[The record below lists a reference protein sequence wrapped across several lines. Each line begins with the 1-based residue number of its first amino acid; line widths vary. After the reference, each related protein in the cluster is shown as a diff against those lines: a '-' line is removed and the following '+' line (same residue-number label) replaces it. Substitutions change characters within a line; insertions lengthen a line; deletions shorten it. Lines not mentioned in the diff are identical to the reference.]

1 MDDARSLLNALQ
13 HGDSFFPS
21 GAVSFSWGLEAM
33 VQGGVLAGPDDVQ
46 AFVLGQLHARWASF
60 ERTVVASA
68 HRVARDLDR
77 VNAIDTTVECMSPV
91 AELRQGS
98 RRLGGAMLSVF
109 ERMGSPAASAYRE
122 RQKARPHSVPGHVGA
137 MQGLLWAETGLSETA
152 ALALS
157 AHGFCTGLASAALR
171 LGCLTHI
178 SAQTLLSAARMEVAD
193 IMAMP
198 LVPLEDIYSHGIE
211 AEIAVMRHA
220 AQDARLFAN

>member
-1 MDDARSLLNALQ
+1 MDDAGSLLNALQ

-33 VQGGVLAGPDDVQ
+33 VQGGLLMRSEDVQ
-46 AFVLGQLHARWASF
+46 AFVLGQLQARWASF

-68 HRVARDLDR
+68 HRVAGDLDA
-77 VNAIDTTVECMSPV
+77 VNAIDVTAECMSPV

-98 RRLGGAMLSVF
+98 RRLGAAMLSVF
-109 ERMGSPAASAYRE
+109 ERLGSPAASAYRE
-122 RQKARPHSVPGHVGA
+122 RQKTRTFPAPGHVA
-137 MQGLLWAETGLSETA
+137 AIQGLLWAEAGLSETA

-157 AHGFCTGLASAALR
+157 AHGFCTGLASAGLR

-178 SAQTLLSAARMEVAD
+178 SAQKLLTAARMEAAR
-193 IMAMP
+193 IMALP
-198 LVPLEDIYSHGIE
+198 LVPLEEINSHGIE